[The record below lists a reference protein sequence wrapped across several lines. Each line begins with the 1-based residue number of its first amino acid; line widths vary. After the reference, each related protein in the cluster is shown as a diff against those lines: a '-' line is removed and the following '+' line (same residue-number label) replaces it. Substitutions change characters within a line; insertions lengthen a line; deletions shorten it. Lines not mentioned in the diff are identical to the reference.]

1 MGFLEMLVTT
11 ALCRKYLQPLLV
23 HVAGTL
29 EWPPYS
35 SSPSWTVHRAPILG
49 VRIWQANRASTDYD
63 KFFEKPVITIGV
75 FFMVVS
81 IPGLIG
87 ACCRVSLLLWV
98 YLLAMFFPILLLFW
112 FIVFAFVVT
121 KKGVGSAI
129 SNCRHKEYYPGD
141 YSNWL

>member
-1 MGFLEMLVTT
+1 M
-11 ALCRKYLQPLLV
+11 
-23 HVAGTL
+23 
-29 EWPPYS
+29 
-35 SSPSWTVHRAPILG
+35 G

-87 ACCRVSLLLWV
+87 ACCRVSWLLWV
-98 YLLAMFFPILLLFW
+98 YLLAMFFPIVLLFW

-121 KKGVGSAI
+121 KEGVGSAI
-129 SNCRHKEYYPGD
+129 SNCRHKEYYSGD